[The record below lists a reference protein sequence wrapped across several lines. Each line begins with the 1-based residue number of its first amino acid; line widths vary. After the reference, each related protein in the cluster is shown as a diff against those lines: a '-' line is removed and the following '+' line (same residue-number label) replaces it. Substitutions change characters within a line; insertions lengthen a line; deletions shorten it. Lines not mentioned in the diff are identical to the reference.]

1 MPFATGPRPCSSS
14 AQGTILPRPKSP
26 SGRMDSLAAS
36 LERSPELFP
45 HALNVGADSVSLIR
59 LSESDYARASFLDAR
74 ILTRQT
80 IGRTVPWPQLQSAV
94 DVTQLEESC
103 SYIFHIGHVGSTL
116 LSRLLGAHR
125 QVFALREPAIL
136 CTLAQ
141 MRADQGAQPR
151 RWSDAEFAQR
161 LTDFLKLWS
170 RTFRPEQRACIK
182 ATSFVSELAAQ
193 ILARPSAPK
202 AIFMFVAA
210 ETYFASIF
218 GGPNSRQEARMLAE
232 SRLKRLHNRL
242 GEQRWK
248 LATLSEGEMIA
259 MSWACEMTALTAA
272 MDSAGDR
279 AMWLNFDSFLNEPMS
294 EISAVFRHLGL
305 QTTQAELETI
315 LSGADMHR
323 YSKAP
328 EHSYDAKLRRE
339 VLDQARNEHAREI
352 RRGLDWL
359 TAASADVSAILAI
372 AEIGRES

>member
-1 MPFATGPRPCSSS
+1 
-14 AQGTILPRPKSP
+14 
-26 SGRMDSLAAS
+26 MDSLAAS

-45 HALNVGADSVSLIR
+45 HALNVAADSVSLIR
-59 LSESDYARASFLDAR
+59 LSESDYAQASFLDAR
-74 ILTRQT
+74 ILSRQT
-80 IGRTVPWPQLQSAV
+80 IGRTVPWPQFQAAV
-94 DVTQLEESC
+94 EAAQMEETC

-116 LSRLLGAHR
+116 LSRLLGAHP

-136 CTLAQ
+136 RTLAQ
-141 MRADQGAQPR
+141 IRADPGSQPR
-151 RWSDAEFAQR
+151 RWSEAEFEEG
-161 LTDFLKLWS
+161 LSDFLKLWS
-170 RTFRPEQRACIK
+170 RTFRPEQHANIK

-193 ILARPSAPK
+193 ILSRPSAPK
-202 AIFMFVAA
+202 AVFMFVPA

-259 MSWACEMTALTAA
+259 MSWTCEMTALTAA

-279 AMWLNFDSFLNEPMS
+279 AMWLNFDSFLNEPMR
-294 EISAVFRHLGL
+294 EISAAFRHLGL

-315 LSGADMHR
+315 ASGADMRR

-328 EHSYDAKLRRE
+328 EHAYDAKLRRE
-339 VLDQARNEHAREI
+339 VLAEARNEHAREI
-352 RRGLDWL
+352 QRGLDWL
-359 TAASADVSAILAI
+359 MAESVDVPAILVA
-372 AEIGRES
+372 AEVGRES